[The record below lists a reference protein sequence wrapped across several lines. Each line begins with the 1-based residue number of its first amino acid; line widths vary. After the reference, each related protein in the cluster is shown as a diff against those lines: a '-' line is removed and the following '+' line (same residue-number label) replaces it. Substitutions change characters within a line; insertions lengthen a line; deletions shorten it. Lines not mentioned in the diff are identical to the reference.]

1 MNQQVAAAAAGSGG
15 GSGITGGGGMADGSL
30 QAANLHQ
37 SGAAQTN
44 LQTQMMSM
52 LSTSNNGHSS
62 IFPPA
67 AHTSLLQTGE
77 PPPHTSRPSLIPILT
92 ALCTQHTIV

>member
-15 GSGITGGGGMADGSL
+15 GSGVTGGSGGMTDGSL

-37 SGAAQTN
+37 GGAAQTN

-52 LSTSNNGHSS
+52 LSTSNNGPSS
-62 IFPPA
+62 IFPPT

-77 PPPHTSRPSLIPILT
+77 RLPPHSPLSLLLH
-92 ALCTQHTIV
+92 ALESQSWKR